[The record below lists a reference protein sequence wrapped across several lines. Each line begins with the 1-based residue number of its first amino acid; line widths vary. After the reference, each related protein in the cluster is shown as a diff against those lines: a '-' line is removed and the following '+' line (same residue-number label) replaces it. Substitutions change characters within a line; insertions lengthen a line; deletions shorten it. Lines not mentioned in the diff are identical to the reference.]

1 MFGTMIGR
9 GRNAPT
15 RREDIEKSSKFKG
28 KPIIDNG
35 GTPVRATLYSISSLE
50 EGSSLSASLSL
61 SS

>member
-35 GTPVRATLYSISSLE
+35 GTPHRGFVQ
-50 EGSSLSASLSL
+50 LSTR
-61 SS
+61 